1 MKVNIQYAVDF
12 ENVPREVAKLLP
24 KHLDLTAEKSG
35 IEDMLL
41 EGNVVNAM
49 EMIDQVRKILYNT
62 DRRLQDCGALLG
74 GFLEV
79 KSKSQERPAE
89 PPITEPEE
97 EKEDGSAS

>member
-1 MKVNIQYAVDF
+1 MKVNIQYAVDL

-24 KHLDLTAEKSG
+24 KHLDMTAEKSD

-62 DRRLQDCGALLG
+62 DRRLQDCDALLK

-79 KSKSQERPAE
+79 KGK
-89 PPITEPEE
+89 PEE
-97 EKEDGSAS
+97 QQEQPLTNKEEEDGSAS

>member
-24 KHLDLTAEKSG
+24 KHLDLTAEKSD

-62 DRRLQDCGALLG
+62 DRRLQDCDALLK

-79 KSKSQERPAE
+79 KGK
-89 PPITEPEE
+89 PEE
-97 EKEDGSAS
+97 QQEQPLTSKEAENGSVS

>member
-24 KHLDLTAEKSG
+24 KHLDLTAEKSD

-62 DRRLQDCGALLG
+62 DRRLQDCDALLK

-79 KSKSQERPAE
+79 RGK
-89 PPITEPEE
+89 PEE
-97 EKEDGSAS
+97 QQEQPLTNKEAENGSAS

>member
-24 KHLDLTAEKSG
+24 KHLDLTAEKSD

-41 EGNVVNAM
+41 EGNVINAM
-49 EMIDQVRKILYNT
+49 EMIGHLRTIFYNT
-62 DRRLQDCGALLG
+62 DRRLQDCDALLR

-79 KSKSQERPAE
+79 KGK
-89 PPITEPEE
+89 PEE
-97 EKEDGSAS
+97 QQEQPLTNKEQANDTAS